1 MADYT
6 HVYAVLEGA
15 WVSSSVWDGEIGQ
28 TGLRVGAW
36 PSPTSPD
43 PLAALPIRT
52 CELVTE
58 THDEADVSVFQ
69 GFQGSGGGMGTAA
82 WTYPDQFALATAI
95 YDFMNAIKSRVS
107 TKFAWNRIK
116 LSPIAPDGK
125 NAAGPTVF
133 SLKTPLVGTDA
144 GQSLPPQNS
153 VALSFVRRIPGRR
166 GRGRMF
172 LPAVGTGSLTPEGQV
187 GGTAQTAYRNAGK
200 GLDTAIKA
208 MGGGTDW
215 EYRLVVTSAASAN
228 YVMPAEVRV
237 GNIVDTQRRRR
248 NAIRET
254 FTSDVLT

>member
-1 MADYT
+1 MLSAS
-6 HVYAVLEGA
+6 ANF
-15 WVSSSVWDGEIGQ
+15 
-28 TGLRVGAW
+28 
-36 PSPTSPD
+36 
-43 PLAALPIRT
+43 
-52 CELVTE
+52 
-58 THDEADVSVFQ
+58 SVFQ
-69 GFQGSGGGMGTAA
+69 GFQGTGGGLGTAA
-82 WTYPDQFALATAI
+82 WTYPDQLALAAAI
-95 YDFMNAIKSRVS
+95 LDFMNAIKSRVS

-187 GGTAQTAYRNAGK
+187 GGTANTAYRNAGK
-200 GLDTAIKA
+200 ALDTAIKA